1 MLNTPNREDILHGVA
16 ELDDDQSR
24 GMDAKRR
31 GDWEVALFGTPTPAQ
46 CTLLV
51 QDMAAEGWGSGG
63 KVGGRRDRPGASNT
77 WARAERF
84 DRNKLTY
91 AISIYPII
99 FMFLGGWGGWES
111 GTLMAGRLIPKRRSI
126 FDGSGDGDI
135 VASAGGRQREK
146 GARGAAHMRT
156 RRQSGFISLYLATH
170 GGGRRDNGREGGRA
184 GRPAH
189 TATHALLKLV
199 YCEVL
204 QGLLLVALQD
214 LAAS

>member
-1 MLNTPNREDILHGVA
+1 
-16 ELDDDQSR
+16 
-24 GMDAKRR
+24 
-31 GDWEVALFGTPTPAQ
+31 
-46 CTLLV
+46 
-51 QDMAAEGWGSGG
+51 MAAEGWGSGE

-99 FMFLGGWGGWES
+99 FMFLGGWGGRES
-111 GTLMAGRLIPKRRSI
+111 GTLNAGRLIPKRRSI
-126 FDGSGDGDI
+126 FDGGGDVLRRRAAGSGKR
-135 VASAGGRQREK
+135 ARAGRHTCALGGSPEINITLFGHQR
-146 GARGAAHMRT
+146 RWAAGQWT
-156 RRQSGFISLYLATH
+156 
-170 GGGRRDNGREGGRA
+170 GG

-189 TATHALLKLV
+189 TVTHALLKLV

-204 QGLLLVALQD
+204 QGLLPVALQD

>member
-16 ELDDDQSR
+16 ELDDDRSR

-63 KVGGRRDRPGASNT
+63 KCCVGGRQA
-77 WARAERF
+77 
-84 DRNKLTY
+84 
-91 AISIYPII
+91 
-99 FMFLGGWGGWES
+99 
-111 GTLMAGRLIPKRRSI
+111 AGK
-126 FDGSGDGDI
+126 
-135 VASAGGRQREK
+135 
-146 GARGAAHMRT
+146 
-156 RRQSGFISLYLATH
+156 GFISLYLATH